1 MRDFIIRETLVK
13 DKKASVYLAYEIIP
27 TEINN
32 IGYINGFERLYYEI
46 QRYEMTL
53 PTVVLAYRILKS
65 PNISNEKEQL
75 PRATITELNYENMRK
90 QLKAIH
96 DSSSVSTGNSF
107 EIKAEPTY
115 LNDRKDEPVYYAND
129 LTRVPL
135 IIVKEKIVVTRN
147 SGNITT

>member
-1 MRDFIIRETLVK
+1 
-13 DKKASVYLAYEIIP
+13 
-27 TEINN
+27 
-32 IGYINGFERLYYEI
+32 
-46 QRYEMTL
+46 MTL

-115 LNDRKDEPVYYAND
+115 LNDRKDEPVYYANNS
-129 LTRVPL
+129 TRGPFNNY
-135 IIVKEKIVVTRN
+135 KREN
-147 SGNITT
+147 SSNSKQWKYNNIEV